1 MRARNTRP
9 AGRQGTC
16 FAAPAPSPIAN
27 SDGLDFHTL
36 VPCRVLDTRNPDGP
50 LGGPALSAGAIRTFV
65 IAGQCGIPSSAQSVA
80 VNLTV
85 TEPTSGGYLT
95 VYSAG
100 SPIPL
105 ASTINFGAGQT
116 RANNAVVTLGPS
128 GDIEVTSGQPSGT
141 VHFILDAAGYF
152 Q

>member
-1 MRARNTRP
+1 V
-9 AGRQGTC
+9 
-16 FAAPAPSPIAN
+16 I
-27 SDGLDFHTL
+27 
-36 VPCRVLDTRNPDGP
+36 
-50 LGGPALSAGAIRTFV
+50 GGH
-65 IAGQCGIPSSAQSVA
+65 CGIPSSAQSVA
-80 VNLTV
+80 INLTV

-95 VYSAG
+95 VYPAG

-128 GDIEVTSGQPSGT
+128 GDIAVACGQPSGT
-141 VHFILDAAGYF
+141 VQFILDVSGFF

>member
-1 MRARNTRP
+1 
-9 AGRQGTC
+9 
-16 FAAPAPSPIAN
+16 
-27 SDGLDFHTL
+27 
-36 VPCRVLDTRNPDGP
+36 VPCRVLDTRNPIGP
-50 LGGPALSAGAIRTFV
+50 LGGPALSAGTVRTFV
-65 IAGQCGIPSSAQSVA
+65 IGGQCGVPSSAQSVA

-85 TEPTSGGYLT
+85 TESTSGGYLT
-95 VYSAG
+95 VYPAG

-116 RANNAVVTLGPS
+116 RTNNAVVTLGLS
-128 GDIEVTSGQPSGT
+128 GDIAVACGQPSGT